1 MNIAQGRGL
10 CADPSFPPDLQG
22 RPGSADIPA
31 MVSVRRLLRET
42 AGIGKGIGKVL
53 LVFYF
58 PLVAALVLWHF
69 PYDTDQSA
77 RSRATAPASSS
88 AFYEVAY
95 RLGSRPAQAL
105 DYEDTAR
112 KMAESAGVRP
122 AVGDFVRRYSL
133 GGKKVLEVGSGAGTL
148 QDMVKDYTG
157 LDLSA
162 AAARHYH
169 KPFVAASATD
179 MPFPDHSF
187 DAVWSIWVLEH
198 IPDPE
203 RALREIRRVVKPGGV
218 VMLAPA
224 WLCPTW
230 AAGGFEVRP
239 YGDFD
244 WRGKLLKATIPIRK
258 SDPFATAYLY
268 PTRAIRWLQYRLG
281 GDRTPLHYRALTP
294 NYDVYWQP
302 DSDAAVSLD
311 SFEVSSWF
319 KSRGDE
325 CLNCGSQKNW
335 FFEIAPSLV
344 IRIGN
349 RPEPAK
355 ALLRALPG
363 RAVPPGAQ
371 GAIFESVPG
380 SLK

>member
-1 MNIAQGRGL
+1 ME
-10 CADPSFPPDLQG
+10 
-22 RPGSADIPA
+22 SAH
-31 MVSVRRLLRET
+31 RLLRET
-42 AGIGKGIGKVL
+42 ADVGKGIGRVL
-53 LVFYF
+53 LFFYF

-77 RSRATAPASSS
+77 KSRAATPANSS

-95 RLGSRPAQAL
+95 RPGSKPARAL
-105 DYEDTAR
+105 DYEETAR
-112 KMAESAGVRP
+112 KAAELAGVKP
-122 AVGDFVRRYSL
+122 AVSDFVRRYSL
-133 GGKKVLEVGSGAGTL
+133 DGKKVLEVGSGAGTL

-169 KPFVAASATD
+169 KPFVAASATE
-179 MPFPDHSF
+179 MPFPDHFF

-198 IPDPE
+198 IPEPE
-203 RALREIRRVVKPGGV
+203 LALKEIRRVVKPGGV

-224 WLCPTW
+224 WHCTTW

-239 YGDFD
+239 YSDFD
-244 WRGKLLKATIPIRK
+244 WRGKLLKATIPIRG
-258 SDPFATAYLY
+258 SEVFAVVYLY

-281 GDRTPLHYRALTP
+281 GDRTPLHYRALAP
-294 NYDVYWQP
+294 NYEVYWQP

-325 CLNCGSQKNW
+325 CLNCGSPKSW
-335 FFEIAPSLV
+335 FFEITPSLV

-349 RPEPAK
+349 RPEPPK
-355 ALLRALPG
+355 ALPRSPA
-363 RAVPPGAQ
+363 
-371 GAIFESVPG
+371 
-380 SLK
+380 